1 MVQHDYQNNDRVF
14 IENGLDQKYIISG
27 PSPRVPSRHDG
38 NPWLCFEARR
48 FSEWPYWGESE
59 YVSKHFHSQL
69 KQHCFDSTSKYFYSK
84 LKTQLKQHCFNSTSK
99 SGLKVEQCWRCNS
112 PTLDGRVQCSFRETR
127 QHVQVILS
135 SMTNTN
141 TNTTT
146 ETKTNTKTRQHVQ
159 VINSSIQIQIQWV
172 GNSLPNW
179 KTLLN
184 GLGWALHWLWDHLWR
199 RRIDPS
205 YSGEIRRKE
214 SYLRSHKTSS
224 GPC

>member
-1 MVQHDYQNNDRVF
+1 MTECWLKIGYTKNILPNP
-14 IENGLDQKYIISG
+14 GS
-27 PSPRVPSRHDG
+27 PPRVPSRHDG

-48 FSEWPYWGESE
+48 FSERPYWGESE
-59 YVSKHFHSQL
+59 CVSKHFHS
-69 KQHCFDSTSKYFYSK
+69 
-84 LKTQLKQHCFNSTSK
+84 QLKQHCFNSTSK

-127 QHVQVILS
+127 QHVQVIL
-135 SMTNTN
+135 
-141 TNTTT
+141 
-146 ETKTNTKTRQHVQ
+146 
-159 VINSSIQIQIQWV
+159 SSIQIQIQWV

>member
-1 MVQHDYQNNDRVF
+1 MTAILGFVLKHDDSVNDRT
-14 IENGLDQKYIISG
+14 E
-27 PSPRVPSRHDG
+27 
-38 NPWLCFEARR
+38 
-48 FSEWPYWGESE
+48 
-59 YVSKHFHSQL
+59 VSLSMFQNT
-69 KQHCFDSTSKYFYSK
+69 STLNSKF
-84 LKTQLKQHCFNSTSK
+84 KTQLKQHCFNSTSK

-135 SMTNTN
+135 S
-141 TNTTT
+141 
-146 ETKTNTKTRQHVQ
+146 
-159 VINSSIQIQIQWV
+159 IQIQIQWI